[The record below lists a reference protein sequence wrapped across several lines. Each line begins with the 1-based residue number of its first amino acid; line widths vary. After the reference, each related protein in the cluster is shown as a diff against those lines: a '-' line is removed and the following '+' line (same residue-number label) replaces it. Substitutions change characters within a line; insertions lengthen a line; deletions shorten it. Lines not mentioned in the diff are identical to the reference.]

1 MDTRSWNQ
9 WGGVVGVG
17 ARKADAVTI
26 QWGGFFMQHEVML
39 SYDFNLSALRLAS
52 HGRGALEMVYQW
64 TWKSPK
70 KLAPLKK
77 ICPEYY

>member
-1 MDTRSWNQ
+1 M
-9 WGGVVGVG
+9 
-17 ARKADAVTI
+17 
-26 QWGGFFMQHEVML
+26 
-39 SYDFNLSALRLAS
+39 AS